1 MTSPLTHS
9 VSGTAKAAAQTV
21 LATHLGSE
29 SKSAMWWV
37 SNAMVL
43 CGSMAY
49 TRVKQVEMEKTRSAG
64 DRK

>member
-21 LATHLGSE
+21 LATHWESE
-29 SKSAMWWV
+29 SKSVMWWV

-49 TRVKQVEMEKTRSAG
+49 TRVKQVEMEQARSTL
-64 DRK
+64 K